1 MNRRSFM
8 RGLAA
13 VFAAPSAVIAAIK
26 QPVDWDMKTTQTI
39 DGVDYVELFSILPDG
54 EAVSVDKYTIGT
66 FVDRDEEQGDW
77 IDQAV
82 GRPKSSLHHALGVPY
97 SEEIPKHMLV
107 KLTKGSDE
115 RLRRKAEFALE
126 LGRWK

>member
-13 VFAAPSAVIAAIK
+13 VFAAPSAVIAAVKPVRARVLAAKEVEYVSFYRTDGIGEIK
-26 QPVDWDMKTTQTI
+26 TH
-39 DGVDYVELFSILPDG
+39 
-54 EAVSVDKYTIGT
+54 IGT
-66 FVDRDEEQGDW
+66 FLDHDEEQGDW